1 MLCSAAW
8 LPGDISWHDINR
20 ESSKMGPLGHGTLI
34 SSLDPSAGPQQ
45 QVWLASSMR
54 GLGEEERSA
63 QAQGTRESGESGFN
77 SPNHGFEM
85 EMGGE
90 WKEGWRAVK
99 IWWEATSFLDS
110 HWGKIRIEVSF
121 WKANTLQSFSEAQD
135 LEDLPPKEL
144 HKLFFLRNQ

>member
-8 LPGDISWHDINR
+8 LPGDISWRDINR

-54 GLGEEERSA
+54 GLGEGERSA
-63 QAQGTRESGESGFN
+63 QAQVTRESGESGFN

-99 IWWEATSFLDS
+99 IWWEATSFLYFPLGKNKD
-110 HWGKIRIEVSF
+110 WGLLLKGKHPSE
-121 WKANTLQSFSEAQD
+121 LQWSPRPRRSA
-135 LEDLPPKEL
+135 PK
-144 HKLFFLRNQ
+144 RVT